1 MSCDLT
7 KGKIELACKNAISGF
22 KAIYVANFDDY
33 GFITSSTDAGH
44 ILTDLGDL
52 AEVFKYELKNT
63 GNNFQQDINSN
74 RDTGTTFFNQ
84 VLTFILTKLSKEM
97 EFQVK
102 MMALGR
108 PQIFVEM
115 SSGQVFL
122 MGINEGCEIG
132 GTSAVGGAKDSL
144 NGYTLT
150 ATAQERD
157 PIFYLDDATVTALK
171 VLVSTDNI
179 TE

>member
-1 MSCDLT
+1 MACDIS
-7 KGKIELACKNAISGF
+7 KGKIQLVCKNAISGF

-33 GFITSSTDAGH
+33 EFVTSSTDTGH

-52 AEVFKYELKNT
+52 TEVFKYELKNT
-63 GNNFQQDINSN
+63 GNNFNQDINSN
-74 RDTGTTFFNQ
+74 RDTGTTYFNQ

-108 PQIFVEM
+108 PQVFVEM

-122 MGINEGCEIG
+122 MGINEGCEIS

-150 ATAQERD
+150 ATGQERE
-157 PIFYLDDATVTALK
+157 PIFYLDDASVVALK
-171 VLVSTDNI
+171 ALVSVNNI
-179 TE
+179 SD